1 MQQLCKERLAWYD
14 DIPEQFAKRWKAWLQ
29 ELHQL
34 SKFSVAIDF
43 VVKGQLTL

>member
-14 DIPEQFAKRWKAWLQ
+14 DIPEQLQKMEAWLQ
-29 ELHQL
+29 ELLQL